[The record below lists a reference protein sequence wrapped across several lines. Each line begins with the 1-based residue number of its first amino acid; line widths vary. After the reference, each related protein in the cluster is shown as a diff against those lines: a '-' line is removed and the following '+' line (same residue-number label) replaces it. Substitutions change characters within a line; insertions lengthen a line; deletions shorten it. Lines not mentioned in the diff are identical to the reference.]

1 MNNDVDTSAAFI
13 SGIVVGALAGG
24 VLALMF
30 EPVFSGAVRD
40 GRASGV
46 ATLRRAIEGRY
57 QELAGRAGVTSELV
71 RGSVDAAVD
80 VFEASA
86 HEVVRSLAD
95 RTRSS
100 VGAVERSTAR
110 I

>member
-1 MNNDVDTSAAFI
+1 MNNDVDSSAAFI
-13 SGIVVGALAGG
+13 SGIVVGALAGS

-30 EPVFSGAVRD
+30 EPVFSRAVRD
-40 GRASGV
+40 GRISG
-46 ATLRRAIEGRY
+46 AAALRRAIEGRY
-57 QELAGRAGVTSELV
+57 QELAGRDGVTSEVV

-86 HEVVRSLAD
+86 LEVVRSLAE

-100 VGAVERSTAR
+100 VGASERTAR
-110 I
+110 A